1 MTALEQAL
9 ASMWHSREKQKL
21 PYLLVNDVRAYF
33 AEAPA
38 ELQVDDQVIPV
49 HVCANE
55 FSLRRH
61 TEHERQQP
69 NPPARI
75 IISCLQL
82 QPDHLPDLQARSSV
96 LPHTVTGCDIAKA
109 LGVQNPRA
117 LLDRLPIPAF
127 WNLGSYLPQLGAY
140 TLERVVLSSLLNDP
154 SVLSAGWEP
163 DRILD
168 KLWYENS
175 LARVREVLNSVDA
188 DERRALEQEFLDVVR
203 TWLDGPRFA
212 LVEAA
217 VLESDPPPVLPIC
230 LLASILDGWK
240 MLTPERMRI
249 FLDGSELG
257 DLFVDVLKDGQSLH
271 GLAEWGRLITLK
283 DDAPCKQALNYLQQE
298 VFPKHPSAVNESLA
312 AVVKGVGGK
321 GSERLLNQLIQV
333 LEADGGILAQGL
345 AVTLHALLDVVVNG
359 ERADTLPLEKAPCK
373 LTDVLETPNA
383 PEWEELLEALRRHQ
397 AREQYE
403 DHVSLLEAMVTIHR
417 LTDKAEAAVKN
428 LANLD
433 WKAWLA
439 LVDSVYL
446 PLSTM
451 ALEAERRSSQ
461 LPEKVNVFRITQRAI
476 KACDF
481 IRIAWADFYVHPS
494 RGLPKWLNE
503 RKFAAGTC
511 RPWLNSDVMEFAVKP
526 LLHDPEIKQ
535 VYLVVFDGMSVANWT
550 LLRDRFLMMPGREL
564 FRPYQSLGPEFRAC
578 TFLPSITEYCR
589 QAIFAGAP
597 PAEFRSWSHGT
608 SEPHLLERCLDNLGL
623 SPSSWWDRNRSY
635 LCYNEKDAN
644 ADTLNRKMRDLVDA
658 PGRFKAVVFNLQDRL
673 LQKGMSSPQEIMLA
687 YVKEVALPHLRRIAA
702 QDKTAVVI
710 TADHGFTWYNTQ
722 YVIDDLKSDSGPGRD
737 VFIHNRCLEYKTPK
751 RTKVGPP
758 DVKRIGPASDF
769 GLPTGLDG
777 VDLPFNHDSY
787 GWPGPKQN
795 SSTNPNKV
803 QGNDH
808 GGLTPEETVVPVAV
822 YITRGAKS

>member
-1 MTALEQAL
+1 MTPSDQAL
-9 ASMWHSREKQKL
+9 TGMWRSREEQRL
-21 PYLLVNDVRAYF
+21 PYLLVNDVRGYF

-38 ELQVDDQVIPV
+38 ELRVDGQAIPV

-55 FSLRRH
+55 FSMRRH
-61 TEHERQQP
+61 TEHERRQL
-69 NPPARI
+69 NPPVRI
-75 IISCLQL
+75 IISRQQL
-82 QPDHLPDLQARSSV
+82 QPDHLPDLQARSNV
-96 LPHTVTGCDIAKA
+96 TPRTVTGCDIAKA

-127 WNLGSYLPQLGAY
+127 WNLAPYLPHLDTY
-140 TLERVVLSSLLNDP
+140 SLERVVLASLMNDP

-168 KLWYENS
+168 KLWYEDA
-175 LARVREVLNSVDA
+175 LTRVREVLGSVDA
-188 DERRALEQEFLDVVR
+188 DERRALEQEFLEVVR
-203 TWLDGPRFA
+203 TWLDGARFA

-240 MLTPERMRI
+240 MLTPERMRT

-271 GLAEWGRLITLK
+271 GLAEWGRRITLK
-283 DDAPCKQALNYLQQE
+283 DDVPCKQALYYLQHE
-298 VFPKHPSAVNESLA
+298 VFYRHPSAVTESLA
-312 AVVKGVGGK
+312 TVVNGVGGK
-321 GSERLLNQLIQV
+321 GSERLLNQLIHV

-359 ERADTLPLEKAPCK
+359 QRADTLPLEKAHCK
-373 LTDVLETPNA
+373 LTDALETPDA
-383 PEWEELLEALRRHQ
+383 PEWIELLEALRRHQ

-417 LTDKAEAAVKN
+417 LTGKAEAAVEN
-428 LANLD
+428 LTSLD
-433 WKAWLA
+433 WKDWLT

-451 ALEAERRSSQ
+451 ALEAERRSNQ
-461 LPEKVNVFRITQRAI
+461 LPEKVNVYRITQRAK
-476 KACDF
+476 KACDA
-481 IRIAWADFYVHPS
+481 IRIAWADFYVQPS

-503 RKFAAGTC
+503 RSFAAGTC

-526 LLHDPEIKQ
+526 LLQDSEIKQ
-535 VYLVVFDGMSVANWT
+535 VYLLVFDGMSVANWT
-550 LLRDRFLMMPGREL
+550 LLRDRFLMMPEREL

-578 TFLPSITEYCR
+578 TYLPSITEYCR
-589 QAIFAGAP
+589 QAIFAGAAP
-597 PAEFRSWSHGT
+597 VEFRSWPNGR
-608 SEPHLLERCLDNLGL
+608 SEPDLAEHALTNMGL
-623 SPSSWWDRNRSY
+623 KPETWWDKNKGY
-635 LCYNEKDAN
+635 VCYNEKDAN
-644 ADTLNRKMRDLVDA
+644 PDTLNKKVRQLIDTPL
-658 PGRFKAVVFNLQDRL
+658 RFKSIVFNLQDRL
-673 LQKGMSSPQEIMLA
+673 LQKGMSSLQEIMLA

-710 TADHGFTWYNTQ
+710 TADHGFTWYNKQ
-722 YVIDDLKSDSGPGRD
+722 YVIEDLSPKNPGKE
-737 VFIHNRCLEYKTPK
+737 VVIHNRCLEYTTLSVS
-751 RTKVGPP
+751 RDGPGA
-758 DVKRIGPASDF
+758 VKRVSGLDV
-769 GLPTGLDG
+769 GLPNNISSIE
-777 VDLPFNHDSY
+777 LPIAHDSY
-787 GWPGPKQN
+787 GWPSLARKSSN
-795 SSTNPNKV
+795 SPYDV

-822 YITRGAKS
+822 YISKG

>member
-1 MTALEQAL
+1 MTAMEQAL
-9 ASMWHSREKQKL
+9 AGIWRSREKPKL
-21 PYLLVNDVRAYF
+21 PYLLVNDVRGYF

-38 ELQVDDQVIPV
+38 ALRVDGQVIPV

-61 TEHERQQP
+61 TEPERRQP

-75 IISCLQL
+75 IISRQQL

-96 LPHTVTGCDIAKA
+96 SPRTVTGCDIAKA
-109 LGVQNPRA
+109 LGVLTPRA

-127 WNLGSYLPQLGAY
+127 WNLAPYLPQLGVY
-140 TLERVVLSSLLNDP
+140 SLERVVLASLLNDP

-168 KLWYENS
+168 KLWYEDA
-175 LARVREVLNSVDA
+175 LTRVREVLGSVDA
-188 DERRALEQEFLDVVR
+188 DERRALELEFLDVVR

-240 MLTPERMRI
+240 MLTPERMRT

-271 GLAEWGRLITLK
+271 GLAGWGRRITLK
-283 DDAPCKQALNYLQQE
+283 DDAPCKQALRYLQHE
-298 VFPKHPSAVNESLA
+298 VFPKHPSAVTESLA
-312 AVVKGVGGK
+312 TVVKGVGGK

-345 AVTLHALLDVVVNG
+345 AVTLHALLDVVVNS

-373 LTDVLETPNA
+373 LTDALETPDA

-428 LANLD
+428 LARLD

-439 LVDSVYL
+439 LMDSVYL

-451 ALEAERRSSQ
+451 AVVAERRSSQ
-461 LPEKVNVFRITQRAI
+461 LPEKVNVFRITQRAK
-476 KACDF
+476 KACDS
-481 IRIAWADFYVHPS
+481 IRIAWADFYVQPS

-526 LLHDPEIKQ
+526 LLQDSEIKQ
-535 VYLVVFDGMSVANWT
+535 VYLLVFDGMSVANWT

-578 TFLPSITEYCR
+578 TYLPSITEYCR

-597 PAEFRSWSHGT
+597 PAEFRNWTNGT
-608 SEPHLLERCLDNLGL
+608 SEPHLLDRCLNNLGL
-623 SPSSWWDRNRSY
+623 SPSSWWDREKSY

-673 LQKGMSSPQEIMLA
+673 LQKGISSLQEIMLA

-737 VFIHNRCLEYKTPK
+737 VFISNRCLEYKTRK
-751 RTKVGPP
+751 RTAVGPA
-758 DVKRIGPASDF
+758 DVKRIEPLADY
-769 GLPTGLDG
+769 GLPSSHDAVEVSFG
-777 VDLPFNHDSY
+777 HDSY
-787 GWPGPKQN
+787 GWPGTKQT
-795 SSTNPNKV
+795 SAGNPYKV

-808 GGLTPEETVVPVAV
+808 GGLTPEETVIPVAL
-822 YITRGAKS
+822 YITRGAK